1 MSQQTSKRFSVR
13 WGSGLLVVALGLMSS
28 QLRCAD
34 ANNHFMDDGDPMLTG
49 DGGTK
54 TDMADG
60 LCFMG
65 TPQTESQLLNRC
77 TDAERIERGSH
88 IPSSTWDGTSS
99 LPYSS

>member
-1 MSQQTSKRFSVR
+1 MSNQTSTRLSAR
-13 WGSGLLVVALGLMSS
+13 LARGLVLFALGLACS
-28 QLRCAD
+28 QVRCAD
-34 ANNHFMDDGDPMLTG
+34 ANNYFSDDGDPILSG

-54 TDMADG
+54 PDLAEG

-65 TPQTESQLLNRC
+65 TPQNESQLLNRC